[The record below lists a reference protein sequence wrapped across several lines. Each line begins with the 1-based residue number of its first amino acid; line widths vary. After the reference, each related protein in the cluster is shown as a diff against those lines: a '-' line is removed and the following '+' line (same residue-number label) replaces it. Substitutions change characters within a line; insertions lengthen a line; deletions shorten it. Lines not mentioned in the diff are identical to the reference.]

1 MAKYK
6 NKFFDKIKYKS
17 SASENVVFG
26 MNNDRRMKAW
36 KEEQKQWGGW
46 DERVGWCLDNF
57 MVEQIYTWLCIYYKN
72 ASKWIDLTFYK
83 FDINGE
89 ELTQGE
95 CIQRAINDMKYYLLN
110 PDSFDNEVNKKT
122 SERIQEAFQILG
134 IILPALWW

>member
-26 MNNDRRMKAW
+26 MSNDHRMKAW
-36 KEEQKQWGGW
+36 KEEQKKWGGW
-46 DERVGWCLDNF
+46 DERVSWNLDIF

-72 ASKWIDLTFYK
+72 AGDNLTSHK

-89 ELTQGE
+89 ELTQGK
-95 CIQRAINDMKYYLLN
+95 CIQKAISDMEYYLLN
-110 PDSFDNEVNKKT
+110 LDSFDNEVNKKT

>member
-1 MAKYK
+1 MAKDT
-6 NKFFDKIKYKS
+6 NKFFDKIKYES

-26 MNNDRRMKAW
+26 MSNDRRMKAW
-36 KEEQKQWGGW
+36 KEKQKKWGGW
-46 DERVGWCLDNF
+46 DERVGWCLNNF
-57 MVEQIYTWLCIYYKN
+57 MVEQIYKWLCIYYKN
-72 ASKWIDLTFYK
+72 ASKWIDLA

-110 PDSFDNEVNKKT
+110 LDSFDNEVNKKT